1 MVISKRFISISRRN
15 KSAHRGQ
22 AAVEFAIIAT
32 VLLVLLLALVDF
44 SRALYSLQVMVG
56 LTRQGSNLASR
67 GDSLTE
73 AAASVVSGDS
83 PLNLTNNGEVI
94 VTSVTNTAGVNEI
107 TGQAS
112 QGGTTNISKIG
123 TTVGARATIPT
134 SATTMLQPGQTIYI
148 TEVFYTYTPITPIG
162 NFVRMVMPST
172 LYEAAYF

>member
-1 MVISKRFISISRRN
+1 MVTSKRFSSISRRSR
-15 KSAHRGQ
+15 SAPRGQ

-73 AAASVVSGDS
+73 AAASVVAGDS

-94 VTSVTNTAGVNEI
+94 VTSVMNNAGVNQI

-112 QGGTTNISKIG
+112 QGGTTNLSKIG
-123 TTVGARATIPT
+123 TTVGARANIPA
-134 SATTMLQPGQTIYI
+134 SATTMLQPGQTVYI
-148 TEVFYTYTPITPIG
+148 TEIFYTYKPITPIG
-162 NFVRMVMPST
+162 NFVKMVMPST
-172 LYEAAYF
+172 LYESAYF